1 MKLLDNLNRLELKE
15 IIEKSFRLRVVYVVH
30 IKFDD
35 YLKENSKSSEEYHT
49 FLDVEEIYEFL
60 LNLNFVGDRM
70 RVALS
75 RHVDRLKKESFHID
89 DHGYSVWNYCSSEMS
104 CKLRIT
110 QTEVNRP
117 FMPIPD

>member
-1 MKLLDNLNRLELKE
+1 MNLLDKLNRLELKE

-49 FLDVEEIYEFL
+49 FLDVEGIYEFL
-60 LNLNFVGDRM
+60 LNINFVGDRM
-70 RVALS
+70 RVALK
-75 RHVDRLKKESFHID
+75 RHVDRLKKDHIDYPLD
-89 DHGYSVWNYCSSEMS
+89 DHGYSVWNYRSSEMS

-110 QTEVNRP
+110 QTEVN
-117 FMPIPD
+117 